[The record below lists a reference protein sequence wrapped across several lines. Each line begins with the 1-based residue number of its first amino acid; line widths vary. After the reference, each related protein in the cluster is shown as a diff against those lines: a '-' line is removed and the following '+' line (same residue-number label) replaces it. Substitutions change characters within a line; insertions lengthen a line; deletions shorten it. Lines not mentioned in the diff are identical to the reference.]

1 MIKINIEEL
10 LNKEKKS
17 KYWLCKQMRITNR
30 NLNNIINSKT
40 TSISLR
46 YIEEFCF
53 YLNCKPD
60 ELFVINFEESY
71 DYEK

>member
-1 MIKINIEEL
+1 MIKINIEKL
-10 LNKEKKS
+10 LKKQNKT

-46 YIEEFCF
+46 YIEEFCYF
-53 YLNCKPD
+53 LNCTPD
-60 ELFVINFEESY
+60 ELFSIEFQDKY
-71 DYEK
+71 DYE